1 MKPGLVPGTHAAMWG
16 PTGWARN
23 PGYMTWNSDPLAPL
37 PLWSKRMTASVYSPA
52 LECSRT
58 AQDISESV
66 SSVSYG
72 LGFKHNFEV
81 E

>member
-1 MKPGLVPGTHAAMWG
+1 MAMWG

-23 PGYMTWNSDPLAPL
+23 PGYMTRNSDPLAPL